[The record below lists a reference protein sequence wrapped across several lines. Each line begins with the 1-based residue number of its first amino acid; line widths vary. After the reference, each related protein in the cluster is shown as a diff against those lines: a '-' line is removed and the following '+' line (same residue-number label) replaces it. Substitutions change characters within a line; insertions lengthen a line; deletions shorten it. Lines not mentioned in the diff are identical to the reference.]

1 MAKNLRFMP
10 ANNFVREEIEVHI
23 RLCTFLRVQS
33 KKTWISKRNPI
44 RILEVS
50 TRSITRMQIPRK
62 RGKRMN

>member
-33 KKTWISKRNPI
+33 KKTWTSKRNPI

>member
-10 ANNFVREEIEVHI
+10 ANNFVHEEIEVHI

-33 KKTWISKRNPI
+33 KKTWTSKRNPI